1 MKSTLLAA
9 VLAAFSCP
17 PVMAHV
23 VKDSL
28 NVADLSFASGDRET
42 ACLMVSNALMA
53 ANNNVDG
60 PSPVSRSEL
69 ARYASRCNLRF

>member
-9 VLAAFSCP
+9 VLAVFSCP

-28 NVADLSFASGDRET
+28 NVADMGFAQGDRQT
-42 ACLMVSNALMA
+42 ACLMVQNALMA
-53 ANNNVDG
+53 ANNNIDG

-69 ARYASRCNLRF
+69 ARYAARCNLRY